1 MRQVSVPGRSES
13 DDPRAVPREASRASR
28 DASRA
33 SEKAASDGSDSDDE
47 ESTASEEGYEL
58 LPSGRAPLAA
68 AVLAAVCCAAA
79 VAVWRWTLPA
89 ASPSESQDRSSVLSG
104 IPGITLLPSNNALPG
119 IPAAEPLPPAGFGS
133 ALPAAAAVQAAE
145 PKVPT
150 VVLTMLLENLDF
162 ARLQADP
169 NARRTL
175 TSTLQQAVATCGGNG
190 VNEEQVSVDFEP
202 GSVLARLS
210 IPLEGADVAEA
221 VQASIQ
227 SDRDRLREEVELN
240 LRTMA
245 RFGALGDVATGV
257 IIVLSSSAPVVL
269 GTTPAPTVT
278 ATSTGADWT
287 SSTATTTTTSVTTIT
302 RPCGAVQTACI
313 VNSQCCS
320 ARCLSTHRCGSQIVW
335 T

>member
-1 MRQVSVPGRSES
+1 MRHVRVPGRSES
-13 DDPRAVPREASRASR
+13 DDPQAVPREASRASR
-28 DASRA
+28 DAIRA

-89 ASPSESQDRSSVLSG
+89 SPSESQDRSSVLSG

-119 IPAAEPLPPAGFGS
+119 IPAAEPPLAGFGS
-133 ALPAAAAVQAAE
+133 ALPAAAAGQAE

-175 TSTLQQAVATCGGNG
+175 TSTLQQAVATCGGDG
-190 VNEEQVSVDFEP
+190 VTEEQVSVDFEP

-257 IIVLSSSAPVVL
+257 ITVLSSSAPVVL

-320 ARCLSTHRCGSQIVW
+320 ARCLSTHRCGSRIVW